1 MPDPLVNRCRP
12 LPEGSTLCILGA
24 GFSGRRLASLAEAM
38 GMRVITTSRNP
49 DPGSKTLPFDSAN
62 NLIPPASAFEGVT
75 HLLSTIPPGRETSDP
90 VLRTLG
96 PLLRQQPLRWVGY
109 LSTTGVYGNTNGEWV
124 READPPNATQERSRR
139 RLACEQE
146 WLKSGLPV
154 QILRLPGIYGPG
166 RSPLAAVKAGTLQPI
181 DKPGQVFCRV
191 HIDDIAAAC
200 LHLMH
205 CSAEGHHP
213 SVVNVCDHEPA
224 PSALLQRHAAELQ
237 GCPLPDA
244 KPYSEAEAEMSP
256 MARSFWAENR
266 RVSNDLLCKELG
278 YRMMHPNFRSGLA
291 QCLEQERLT
300 EQQVPSAAGSTAATH
315 ATASAGPDR

>member
-1 MPDPLVNRCRP
+1 MLDPLVNRCRP

-24 GFSGRRLASLAEAM
+24 GFSGRRLATLAEAM
-38 GMRVITTSRNP
+38 GIRVVTTRRNP
-49 DPGSKTLPFDSAN
+49 DPSSRSLAFDSAN
-62 NLIPPASAFEGVT
+62 NLVPTSSSFEGVT
-75 HLLSTIPPGRETSDP
+75 HLLSTIPPGREASDP

-96 PLLRQQPLRWVGY
+96 PLLKQLPLRWVGY
-109 LSTTGVYGNTNGEWV
+109 LSTTGVYGNTDGHWV
-124 READPPNATQERSRR
+124 CEADPPNATQKRSQR

-166 RSPLAAVKAGTLQPI
+166 RSPLAAIKAGSIQPV

-205 CSAEGHHP
+205 CSAQGRHP
-213 SVVNVCDHEPA
+213 TVVNLCDHEPA
-224 PSALLQRHAAELQ
+224 PSVLLQRHAAELL
-237 GCPLPDA
+237 GCHLPDA
-244 KPYSEAEAEMSP
+244 RPYNEAEAEMSP

-278 YRMMHPNFRSGLA
+278 YTMVHPNFRSGLA
-291 QCLEQERLT
+291 QCLEQEKLR
-300 EQQVPSAAGSTAATH
+300 EQKAPSVSG
-315 ATASAGPDR
+315 